1 MSWWGTEGV
10 GSWLPFSADLGFF
23 GRFFFLQKWGCG
35 SFCHRRSIFQNSSSY
50 LCPARCSV
58 VIIIHNLG
66 LPAVF
71 AMSLC
76 HCITSN
82 ETQSVLY
89 SWIVQTNL
97 SEFLHFLPKS
107 GGYTQLPMF
116 LSPLGTFPGSV
127 ALWGVKLLWSKPI
140 SKTFCSSS
148 RSMLFKVITA
158 IKNTLPQY
166 TSETFCKCG
175 WSTHNRF

>member
-1 MSWWGTEGV
+1 MVKLVADRGTAQFVFSWIWFWFFDSQRTQ
-10 GSWLPFSADLGFF
+10 SRSRPFLPLAT
-23 GRFFFLQKWGCG
+23 
-35 SFCHRRSIFQNSSSY
+35 FCQNY
-50 LCPARCSV
+50 LCSD
-58 VIIIHNLG
+58 HNSG
-66 LPAVF
+66 LTALF

-76 HCITSN
+76 HRITN
-82 ETQSVLY
+82 ETRRVLY
-89 SWIVQTNL
+89 SCFVQTNL

-127 ALWGVKLLWSKPI
+127 ALWGVKLLWSKAI

-158 IKNTLPQY
+158 ILCPNIPLEL
-166 TSETFCKCG
+166 SVNVDEVG
-175 WSTHNRF
+175 WNRF